1 MLAITWKR
9 DGVTHVK
16 ARLWGRSVKM
26 CPSGDVIFIP
36 GACWNAVRDTVRS
49 TSRLRWTQTGAGTSR
64 APCFWWSA
72 LLRVPYRGGALFFV
86 VRFEWFSSSPL
97 MTTHQA
103 RGWEHRAREGK
114 SNKEN
119 RTTEW
124 NQVTFFFSLMYVKS
138 CWNWSPGV
146 RITNYLF
153 LCRLS
158 RRKYTFQHTV
168 ATVHIYCHAAAE
180 EKRLKDEMIS
190 STFLKYQGR

>member
-26 CPSGDVIFIP
+26 CPSGDVIFIR

-49 TSRLRWTQTGAGTSR
+49 TSRLGWTQTGAGTSR
-64 APCFWWSA
+64 APCFWRSA

-124 NQVTFFFSLMYVKS
+124 NQVTFFFHS
-138 CWNWSPGV
+138 CTLKVVEIEAPESESQ
-146 RITNYLF
+146 ITCFCVASQDENIHF
-153 LCRLS
+153 NTLS
-158 RRKYTFQHTV
+158 RRCIFIVTLRWRRK
-168 ATVHIYCHAAAE
+168 
-180 EKRLKDEMIS
+180 
-190 STFLKYQGR
+190 G